1 FFRDEPRT
9 LTITAKAVPAGDG
22 TSDLVARC
30 TLTAERK
37 LPGSDV
43 PQKQTHFTGTVR
55 LTQEPAKAST
65 KKVST
70 TPADKQ
76 MGGTDVYTFYFH
88 GPAYQVVEGAWK
100 AGNGSMTRLR
110 DPLPDNH
117 TPAEKPLAIAP
128 RLAELCFQT
137 AGLWEAG
144 RDGQL
149 ALPMRVERLAVLRD
163 PATVKGGLFSYAT
176 QSAPGVFD
184 CVVVD
189 EKGKVVVRM
198 DGYHSIAFPSAIPD
212 AIAGT
217 LRDTYAD

>member
-1 FFRDEPRT
+1 
-9 LTITAKAVPAGDG
+9 
-22 TSDLVARC
+22 
-30 TLTAERK
+30 
-37 LPGSDV
+37 
-43 PQKQTHFTGTVR
+43 
-55 LTQEPAKAST
+55 
-65 KKVST
+65 
-70 TPADKQ
+70 
-76 MGGTDVYTFYFH
+76 
-88 GPAYQVVEGAWK
+88 
-100 AGNGSMTRLR
+100 MTRLR

-117 TPAEKPLAIAP
+117 APAEKPLAIAP